1 MTDFSVQGDVEK
13 FEDWDNH
20 NLLNFLKTKF
30 KVNSKN
36 LCDTAAII
44 LDFWYPNQD
53 FFKSNVYK
61 ILWWQNTEW
70 QISKEKKMQQLF

>member
-44 LDFWYPNQD
+44 LDF
-53 FFKSNVYK
+53 
-61 ILWWQNTEW
+61 
-70 QISKEKKMQQLF
+70 